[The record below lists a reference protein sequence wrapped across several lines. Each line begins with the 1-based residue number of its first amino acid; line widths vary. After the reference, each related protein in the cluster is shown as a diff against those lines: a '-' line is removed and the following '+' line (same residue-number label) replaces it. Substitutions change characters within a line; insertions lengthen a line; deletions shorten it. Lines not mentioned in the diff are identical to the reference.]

1 MLLLLALTL
10 TAASPEAKIICPGT
24 TTPEVNACQKAK
36 FDQADADLNRYYKA
50 ALKRLQKNN
59 EPKVAQGLVQAQRT
73 WISYRDAECGA
84 VFDNWS
90 GGTIRVSMEFD
101 CQTRLTRLRSYAI
114 WKNWLTFMDSTPPI
128 LPRPAIEPAITDR

>member
-10 TAASPEAKIICPGT
+10 TAASLEAKAVCPGT
-24 TTPEVNACQKAK
+24 TTPEVNACQKSR

-50 ALKRLQKNN
+50 ALKRLQKDN
-59 EPKVAQGLVQAQRT
+59 EQKVAQGLVQAQRA

-84 VFDNWS
+84 VFDNWI

-101 CQTRLTRLRSYAI
+101 CQTRLTRLRSYDI

-128 LPRPAIEPAITDR
+128 LPRPAIETAINDR